1 MPVFGADQAS
11 DAPESI
17 KYGGFGGCICGG
29 ETLILESLRLTFL
42 LEQNLTME
50 MIDLD
55 LERVANVIQIA
66 VTPVFMLVGI
76 SGFLAVLIARHGRT
90 VDRSRAL
97 QKIQAMSS
105 DQESL
110 GSIRMEQ
117 ARLTRRMSLSHFAI
131 SMATFS
137 AIIVCMVV
145 ATLFIGNLFA
155 LKVALLVSALFIFC
169 MILLSLAFSAFLS
182 EVLVCTYT
190 MQSALQ
196 HPDTFPAIFEVSR
209 ATKKKTVLEN
219 RDGFI

>member
-1 MPVFGADQAS
+1 
-11 DAPESI
+11 
-17 KYGGFGGCICGG
+17 
-29 ETLILESLRLTFL
+29 
-42 LEQNLTME
+42 ME

-55 LERVANVIQIA
+55 LDRVANVIQIA

-97 QKIQAMSS
+97 QKIQATSS
-105 DQESL
+105 AQDNL

-117 ARLTRRMSLSHFAI
+117 ARLARRMSLSHFAI

-145 ATLFIGNLFA
+145 ATLFIGYLFA
-155 LKVALLVSALFIFC
+155 LQVALLVSVQFILC
-169 MILLSLAFSAFLS
+169 MFMLSLAFSAFLG

-196 HPDTFPAIFEVSR
+196 HQDTFPSLFEVSR
-209 ATKKKTVLEN
+209 QPAGGYG
-219 RDGFI
+219 DS